1 MCMYSK
7 MSSMYLWSFMATG
20 LVSFCMFAKGQLLL
34 SEFCLL
40 QIRCMCVCMCLY
52 VCVHI
57 SCVCTSVLHYDFYAW
72 DQMQIKQLISFAF

>member
-40 QIRCMCVCMCLY
+40 QIRCMCVCM
-52 VCVHI
+52 HI